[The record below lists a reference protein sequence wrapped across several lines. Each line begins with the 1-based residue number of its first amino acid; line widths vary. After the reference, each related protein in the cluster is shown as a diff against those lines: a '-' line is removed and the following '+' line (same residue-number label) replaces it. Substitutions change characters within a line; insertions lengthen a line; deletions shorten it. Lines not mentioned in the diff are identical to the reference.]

1 MTLKV
6 QMHLFLFA
14 NIIKQLS
21 LNPLKLLQV
30 RCLCTDVS
38 ICCISQQG
46 SVWTW
51 FCQGG
56 YVTLLTS
63 TVFSAVSVSVVFW
76 SKLVAA
82 LKAARGQSIPARSW
96 LLAQRRAMN
105 GASGSERA
113 LCYLLVLTTQR
124 SVPPTC
130 HSQFGYVF
138 GSAFKPGEVTTLPEV
153 CVILSLLGPSLQ
165 SPCGQIPQQVPL
177 RWYSYR
183 SSVPITENTCTGLP
197 AQKQG
202 ISHKKLRA
210 TVCISTSLSKI
221 YQNISCLA
229 GCWRPW
235 QCLAVISV
243 LVLQQP
249 SFLLL
254 PSAVNLSDSW
264 WPPIFGYQ
272 PLQNTYINVLDLG
285 NHTVTARSSVAGIAL
300 LGVIWDRSPK
310 NSELFGFWKTA
321 AECDH
326 DIKTGTGK
334 FDMAV

>member
-51 FCQGG
+51 FCQGS

-63 TVFSAVSVSVVFW
+63 TEFSAVSVSVVFW

-96 LLAQRRAMN
+96 LLAQQRAMN

-124 SVPPTC
+124 GVPLTC
-130 HSQFGYVF
+130 HSRSRYVF
-138 GSAFKPGEVTTLPEV
+138 GSAFKPEEVTALPEV
-153 CVILSLLGPSLQ
+153 SLLGPSLQ

-221 YQNISCLA
+221 YQNISKYIKIYRA
-229 GCWRPW
+229 
-235 QCLAVISV
+235 
-243 LVLQQP
+243 LQ
-249 SFLLL
+249 
-254 PSAVNLSDSW
+254 
-264 WPPIFGYQ
+264 
-272 PLQNTYINVLDLG
+272 
-285 NHTVTARSSVAGIAL
+285 VAGGPGSAWQLFLSWFCNNHPFSSFHQLWTYLIADGHPFL
-300 LGVIWDRSPK
+300 VTSLCKIH
-310 NSELFGFWKTA
+310 T
-321 AECDH
+321 
-326 DIKTGTGK
+326 
-334 FDMAV
+334 